1 MHFTRTQTFITNVK
15 SHHSLCER
23 TDAVVQRWGNMS
35 GVGVQSKQP
44 GASSS
49 SVCAGEQRPEPHDT
63 EQKHESPFQCLH
75 HLYTIKQH
83 DLNYSMLYTE
93 KKSRQKR
100 ANVWMKTIA
109 AYDQLQWFNSKLY
122 THTRGENQKGSFH
135 QLYRRD
141 KTNILPVWADLSW
154 RISIVYNKTLYT
166 NGWQYFCQ

>member
-63 EQKHESPFQCLH
+63 EQKHESPFQCLQ

-83 DLNYSMLYTE
+83 DLNYRMLYTE
-93 KKSRQKR
+93 KKSRQKC

-109 AYDQLQWFNSKLY
+109 AYDQLQWFNSKLCTQ
-122 THTRGENQKGSFH
+122 THTHTHTHIHIHTHTHTLGVRTRRVHFTNFTGETKQTFYQFELTDFNC
-135 QLYRRD
+135 L
-141 KTNILPVWADLSW
+141 
-154 RISIVYNKTLYT
+154 
-166 NGWQYFCQ
+166 

>member
-23 TDAVVQRWGNMS
+23 TDAAVQRWGNMS

-49 SVCAGEQRPEPHDT
+49 SVCAGEQRPEPYDT
-63 EQKHESPFQCLH
+63 EQKHESPFQCLQ

-93 KKSRQKR
+93 KKSRQKC

-109 AYDQLQWFNSKLY
+109 AYDQLQWFNSKLC
-122 THTRGENQKGSFH
+122 THTHTHTHTHEGWEPEALISPTLQERQNKHFTS
-135 QLYRRD
+135 
-141 KTNILPVWADLSW
+141 LSW
-154 RISIVYNKTLYT
+154 LELTDFNCL
-166 NGWQYFCQ
+166 